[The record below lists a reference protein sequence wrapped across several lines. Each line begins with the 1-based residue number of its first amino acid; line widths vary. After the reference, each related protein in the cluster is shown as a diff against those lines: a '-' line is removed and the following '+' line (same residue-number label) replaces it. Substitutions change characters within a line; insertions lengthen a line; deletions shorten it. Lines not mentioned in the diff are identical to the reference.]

1 MLYEGGISRTTLSS
15 KHVKRKRKNERREQ
29 LNLNKMNN
37 HEGFIRGY
45 HRSSK
50 AWYAKAIQK
59 DNIEVGFGMYHPDGG
74 TSGEITME
82 WVELSGKLCAR
93 LKCFEDGWSA
103 LSSFTDLIQK
113 MDEADSE
120 LIQEEDFCKML
131 DECGFKDLTQYNDP
145 YQSKEMP
152 NDEMITLELPK
163 GKAKQ
168 LGLI

>member
-1 MLYEGGISRTTLSS
+1 
-15 KHVKRKRKNERREQ
+15 
-29 LNLNKMNN
+29 MNN
-37 HEGFIRGY
+37 HEGCIRGY

-50 AWYAKAIQK
+50 AWYAKSVNK

-74 TSGEITME
+74 TSGEMTME
-82 WVELSGKLCAR
+82 WVELSGRLCAR

-103 LSSFTDLIQK
+103 LSLFTDLIQK
-113 MDEADSE
+113 MGEVDSE

-131 DECGFKDLTQYNDP
+131 NCCGFTDLTAYTDP
-145 YQSKEMP
+145 YKNKDTPKE
-152 NDEMITLELPK
+152 ELVTIELPK